1 MTVTAMST
9 PVPLPTAGPDVF
21 LMGVSKAASTWIYRC
36 LQEHPGVFVPKSD
49 SLRFFDL
56 GYHEGLSSY
65 ESHFAA
71 ATPGQL
77 KVDPSPTYLRSPVA
91 AQRIARHY
99 PEARFVLSLRNPT
112 ERAFSQYWHEK
123 RKGRFDYTFDQV
135 IEHFLMFPWI
145 VEHGFY
151 ATHLETLFR
160 HFPRDRVTIVLYDD
174 LVADPRR
181 FLAQVLAGLALPGDF
196 EPRVLDKRV
205 NEAGANETQSMRAVR
220 DLRGSTW
227 LRPIRKAVKSI
238 VGRKNLL
245 RELGKTVSNRDEYD
259 QGMSEA
265 ARARLHRIYA
275 EEISALS
282 QMTGLDLARW
292 SPGA

>member
-1 MTVTAMST
+1 
-9 PVPLPTAGPDVF
+9 
-21 LMGVSKAASTWIYRC
+21 MGVSKAASTWIHRC

-56 GYHEGLSSY
+56 GYHRGLSTY
-65 ESHFAA
+65 EAHFAGA
-71 ATPGQL
+71 GPDQL
-77 KVDPSPTYLRSPVA
+77 RVDPSPTYLRSPVA

-99 PEARFVLSLRNPT
+99 PQARFVLSLRNPA
-112 ERAFSQYWHEK
+112 ERAFSQFWHEK

-151 ATHLETLFR
+151 ATHIENLLR
-160 HFPRDRVTIVLYDD
+160 HVPRDRVTIVLYND
-174 LVADPRR
+174 LVEDPRR
-181 FLAQVLAGLALPGDF
+181 FLGQVLAGMALPAGF

-220 DLRGSTW
+220 DLRGSAW
-227 LRPIRKAVKSI
+227 LRPVRKLVKSI

-245 RELGKTVSNRDEYD
+245 RELGKNVSNRDEYD
-259 QGMSEA
+259 QGMSAA
-265 ARARLHRIYA
+265 ARETLGLIYA
-275 EEISALS
+275 EEIDALAR
-282 QMTGLDLARW
+282 MTGMDFARW
-292 SPGA
+292 RQPIGPSIT